1 MRRARGACHV
11 DPLRSRSPFSYT
23 PPGLESQRKI
33 GLVGA
38 TGVGV
43 GAIVGGGIFVLA
55 GVAFASA
62 GPGAILAFAL
72 NGVIASL
79 TALSFAEMST
89 SFPES
94 GGAYTFAKKVL
105 SVRAAFAVG
114 WVLWFAYIVAA
125 VLYALGFAEFF
136 AAILLE
142 LAPSIGLSRS
152 AVLVSRNTVLL
163 FALAAVG
170 VYTWQQSRS
179 SGGGRDYATAGK
191 LVVFIILV
199 VGGLWAVAR
208 APAGTIAAGATPL
221 LPNGSVG
228 LLSAMGFTFIAL
240 QGFDLIAAIGGEVK
254 RPRVVIPRAMFLSLG
269 AALAIYIPLLFVTA
283 TVGHDPSMS
292 IAEMAD
298 KHPETLMPDSVRIYL
313 GTPGYWLVMVAA
325 VLSTLSALAANLLA
339 ASRVALAMARDR
351 TLPAVLAQ
359 LSARRN
365 TPAIAV
371 CASALTL
378 VAILLMLPDLATAGA
393 AASLIFLVTFSLVHV
408 MAYLARTRGGGEAD
422 HFRTPLFPLVPAAG
436 VLSCVALAVFQAFEV
451 PRAGEIIGLWLGL
464 GGLLYYA
471 VFSSRAEAADAYF
484 EGADPGLAKLRG
496 RSPLVLVPVSN
507 PATAASMVRI
517 AAALAPP
524 KFGRVML
531 LSVLQ
536 RDAAIEA
543 AVDPNASMVGKQISR
558 GLAASFQEGQEPET
572 LITVAE
578 RPWPEITRVAKE
590 HECASVLLG
599 LPRLDDRDDGGP
611 LAEDLER
618 LLAEIGRDVVIVRS
632 PQQFQLADVKRI
644 LIPMGKKLEHDA
656 LRTRLLGSLFRTA
669 PRDVAFLRVLPEGTP
684 EQEQRQVQSALHQLA
699 REETPGESGTAE
711 VVIGDDVIGTIV
723 EAADASDLL
732 ILGLSR
738 HQGRRLFRETAL
750 KIAART
756 QTATILVSHQG

>member
-1 MRRARGACHV
+1 M
-11 DPLRSRSPFSYT
+11 
-23 PPGLESQRKI
+23 ESQRKI

-62 GPGAILAFAL
+62 GPGAIVAFAL

-142 LAPSIGLSRS
+142 LAPSVGLGQPG
-152 AVLVSRNTVLL
+152 VLLSRNTVLL
-163 FALAAVG
+163 FALVAVG
-170 VYTWQQSRS
+170 AYTWQLTRS

-199 VGGLWAVAR
+199 VGGLWAVAT
-208 APAGTIAAGATPL
+208 APAGTVIAGATPWM
-221 LPNGSVG
+221 PGGAIG

-240 QGFDLIAAIGGEVK
+240 QGFDLIAAIGGEIK
-254 RPRVVIPRAMFLSLG
+254 TPRIVIPRAMFLSLG

-283 TVGHDPSMS
+283 TVGHDPNVP
-292 IAEMAD
+292 IAAMAT

-339 ASRVALAMARDR
+339 ASRVALAMAGDR
-351 TLPAVLAQ
+351 TLPAFLAQ
-359 LSARRN
+359 RSAKHN

-371 CASALTL
+371 SASALTL

-408 MAYLARTRGGGEAD
+408 MAYLARTRGGGETD
-422 HFRTPLFPLVPAAG
+422 HFRTPWFPLVPAAG
-436 VLSCVALAVFQAFEV
+436 VLTCVALALFQAFEV
-451 PRAGEIIGLWLGL
+451 PRAGEIIGLWLAL

-471 VFSSRAEAADAYF
+471 VFSSGAEAADAYF
-484 EGADPGLAKLRG
+484 EGADPALAKLRG

-536 RDAAIEA
+536 RDAAVEA
-543 AVDPNASMVGKQISR
+543 AIDPNATMVGKQISR
-558 GLAASFQEGQEPET
+558 GLAALFREGQEPET
-572 LITVAE
+572 LITVAD
-578 RPWPEITRVAKE
+578 RPWPEITRVARE
-590 HECASVLLG
+590 HGCASVLLG
-599 LPRLDDRDDGGP
+599 LPPLDERDDGGP
-611 LAEDLER
+611 LAADLER

-632 PQQFQLADVKRI
+632 AQEFQLDNVQRI
-644 LIPMGKKLEHDA
+644 VVAMGDALEHDA

-669 PRDVAFLRVLPEGTP
+669 AREVQFVRVLPEGTP
-684 EQEQRQVQSALHQLA
+684 PQDLRALETKLLALA
-699 REETPGESGTAE
+699 REETPGNSGTAT
-711 VVIGDDVIGTIV
+711 VKVDDDVVRAVV
-723 EAADASDLL
+723 EVADAADLL

-738 HQGRRLFRETAL
+738 HQGRRLIRETAL
-750 KIAART
+750 RIATRT
-756 QTATILVSHQG
+756 QAATILVSHHS

>member
-1 MRRARGACHV
+1 M
-11 DPLRSRSPFSYT
+11 
-23 PPGLESQRKI
+23 ESQRQI
-33 GLVGA
+33 GLLGA

-72 NGVIASL
+72 NGGIALL

-94 GGAYTFAKKVL
+94 GGTYTFAKKVL
-105 SVRAAFAVG
+105 TVQAAFAVG

-136 AAILLE
+136 AAILIE
-142 LAPSIGLSRS
+142 LAPTVGL
-152 AVLVSRNTVLL
+152 AKPGVLLSRNTVLL

-170 VYTWQQSRS
+170 MYTWQLARS

-199 VGGLWAVAR
+199 VGGLWAVVT
-208 APAGTIAAGATPL
+208 APAGTVVAGATPW
-221 LPNGSVG
+221 LPNGTVG

-240 QGFDLIAAIGGEVK
+240 QGFDLIAAIAGEVK
-254 RPRVVIPRAMFLSLG
+254 RPRVVIPRAMFLSLA

-283 TVGHDPSMS
+283 TVGHDPGMS
-292 IAEMAD
+292 IAEMAE
-298 KHPETLMPDSVRIYL
+298 KHPETLMPDSVRTYL
-313 GTPGYWLVMVAA
+313 GAPGYWLVMIAA

-339 ASRVALAMARDR
+339 ASRVALSMARDR
-351 TLPAVLAQ
+351 TLPAFLAR
-359 LSARRN
+359 LSPRRQ
-365 TPAIAV
+365 TPAMAV
-371 CASALTL
+371 YASTLTL

-393 AASLIFLVTFSLVHV
+393 AASLIFLLMFTLVHV
-408 MAYLARTRGGGEAD
+408 TAYLARKRGGGEPD

-436 VLSCVALAVFQAFEV
+436 VLTCVALAAFQAFEV
-451 PRAGEIIGLWLGL
+451 PRAGEIIGLWVGL

-471 VFSSRAEAADAYF
+471 VFSSRAEAADAYG
-484 EGADPGLAKLRG
+484 EGADPGLARLRG
-496 RSPLVLVPVSN
+496 RSPLVLVPLSN

-536 RDAAIEA
+536 REHAVEAAI
-543 AVDPNASMVGKQISR
+543 DPNASMVGKQINR

-572 LITVAE
+572 LITVAD

-590 HECASVLLG
+590 HECESVLLG
-599 LPRLDDRDDGGP
+599 LPRLDERDDGGP
-611 LAEDLER
+611 LAEDLEV
-618 LLAEIGRDVVIVRS
+618 LLSEIGRDVVIVRS
-632 PQQFQLADVKRI
+632 PQEFQPGEVRRI
-644 LIPMGKKLEHDA
+644 LVPMGDKLEHDN
-656 LRTRLLGSLFRTA
+656 LRTRLLGSLFRTGA
-669 PRDVAFLRVLPEGTP
+669 RDVEFLRVLPEGTP
-684 EQEQRQVQSALHQLA
+684 DEERKSVQAELLRLA
-699 REETPGESGTAE
+699 REETPGESGAAK
-711 VVIGDDVIGTIV
+711 VVTGDDVIRAVV
-723 EAADASDLL
+723 EAAEDTDLL

-750 KIAART
+750 RIAART
-756 QTATILVSHQG
+756 EAATILVSHQGRG

>member
-1 MRRARGACHV
+1 M
-11 DPLRSRSPFSYT
+11 
-23 PPGLESQRKI
+23 ESQRQI

-72 NGVIASL
+72 NGGIALL

-105 SVRAAFAVG
+105 SVRAAFVVG

-136 AAILLE
+136 AAILIE
-142 LAPSIGLSRS
+142 LAPSLGLAAPS
-152 AVLVSRNTVLL
+152 VLLSRNTVLL
-163 FALAAVG
+163 FALAAIG
-170 VYTWQQSRS
+170 LYTWQLARK

-199 VGGLWAVAR
+199 VGGLWAVAS
-208 APAGTIAAGATPL
+208 APSGSVAAGATPW
-221 LPNGSVG
+221 LPNGTVG

-254 RPRVVIPRAMFLSLG
+254 NPRVVIPRAMFLSLG

-283 TVGHDPSMS
+283 TVGHDPGMS
-292 IAEMAD
+292 ISEMAE
-298 KHPETLMPDSVRIYL
+298 KHPETLMPDSVRTYL
-313 GTPGYWLVMVAA
+313 GAPGYWLVMVAA

-339 ASRVALAMARDR
+339 ASRVALSMARDR
-351 TLPAVLAQ
+351 TLPAFLAR
-359 LSARRN
+359 LSEKRK

-371 CASALTL
+371 YASALTL

-393 AASLIFLVTFSLVHV
+393 AASLIFLLMFSLVHV
-408 MAYLARTRGGGEAD
+408 TAYLARKRGGGEPD
-422 HFRTPLFPLVPAAG
+422 HFRTPWFPLVPAAG
-436 VLSCVALAVFQAFEV
+436 VLTCMALAVFQAFEV

-471 VFSSRAEAADAYF
+471 VFSSGAEAADAYV

-496 RSPLVLVPVSN
+496 RTPLVLVPVSN
-507 PATAASMVRI
+507 PSTAAAMVRI

-524 KFGRVML
+524 KYGRVML

-572 LITVAE
+572 LITVAD

-590 HECASVLLG
+590 HQCASVLLG
-599 LPRLDDRDDGGP
+599 LPRLDERDDGGP
-611 LAEDLER
+611 LAEDLEQ
-618 LLAEIGRDVVIVRS
+618 LLTDIGRDVVIVRS
-632 PQQFQLADVKRI
+632 PRDFQPSNVKRI
-644 LIPMGKKLEHDA
+644 LVPLGDKLEHDA
-656 LRTRLLGSLFRTA
+656 LRARLLGSLFRTA
-669 PRDVAFLRVLPEGTP
+669 ARGVEFMRVLPEGTP
-684 EQEQRQVQSALHQLA
+684 PDEQRRVHGQLLELA
-699 REETPGESGTAE
+699 REETPGESGTAK
-711 VVIGDDVIGTIV
+711 VTVGDDVIGTV
-723 EAADASDLL
+723 VQAADQTDLL

-750 KIAART
+750 RIAART
-756 QTATILVSHQG
+756 QAATILLSHQG